1 MRVITDSSAL
11 AKRYIQE
18 KGSMQVQTILQE
30 TLTLAMSILVIPE
43 ISSALNRR
51 KREKILSEDQYQ
63 QIKQQFSDDIHDAV
77 ILQITPGVIQHSVRL
92 LEHHP
97 LRAMDALHIASA
109 IVWEAELFVTSDQRQ
124 FTAAEKE
131 GLEARFIK

>member
-1 MRVITDSSAL
+1 MRVVTDSSAL

-18 KGSMQVQTILQE
+18 NGSTQVQTILQK
-30 TLTLAMSILVIPE
+30 TRSLAMSILVIPE

-51 KREKILSEDQYQ
+51 KREKFLTEDHYK
-63 QIKQQFSDDIHDAV
+63 QIKQQFSDDIHDVV
-77 ILQITPGVIQHSVRL
+77 ILQITPAVVQHSVRL
-92 LEHHP
+92 LEYHP

-109 IVWEAELFVTSDQRQ
+109 FVWKAELFVTADQRQ
-124 FTAAEKE
+124 FMAAEEE